1 MGLCWWLHIWGS
13 FLWSAV
19 LCLVAHSC
27 LTLCDPMDYSLPG
40 STVCG
45 IFQARTLKWV
55 PCASPVD
62 LPNSGTEPMSPIL
75 WANSILTKP
84 PGQLKNTGVGR
95 VAYPFSRGSSQ
106 PRNQPGVSCIA
117 GGFFTSWATRG
128 APYRVEGGSQIW
140 NPPNF
145 WHQGSVSWKTIFP
158 PNGGGQRWG
167 DGSGSNVSDREW
179 QMKLCSLPVDHLH
192 CSQSPYL
199 YQPVAWEFW
208 TPALQDQLP
217 WPGFLPLFLQH
228 ALPDLRMVLS
238 VCSQLRVRKQV
249 KWH

>member
-1 MGLCWWLHIWGS
+1 MTLLHHWFIPFSSKTRLFQTSWGS
-13 FLWSAV
+13 WDSAGGCTVGGLSYGAVV

-75 WANSILTKP
+75 WANSLPTKP

-117 GGFFTSWATRG
+117 GGFFTS
-128 APYRVEGGSQIW
+128 
-140 NPPNF
+140 
-145 WHQGSVSWKTIFP
+145 
-158 PNGGGQRWG
+158 
-167 DGSGSNVSDREW
+167 
-179 QMKLCSLPVDHLH
+179 
-192 CSQSPYL
+192 
-199 YQPVAWEFW
+199 
-208 TPALQDQLP
+208 
-217 WPGFLPLFLQH
+217 
-228 ALPDLRMVLS
+228 
-238 VCSQLRVRKQV
+238 
-249 KWH
+249 